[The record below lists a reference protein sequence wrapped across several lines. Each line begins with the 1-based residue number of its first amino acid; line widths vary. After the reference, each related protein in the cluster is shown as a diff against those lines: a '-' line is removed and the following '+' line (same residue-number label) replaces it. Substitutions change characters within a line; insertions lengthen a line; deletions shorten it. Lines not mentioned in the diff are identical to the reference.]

1 MNEEKRNLEQLDSN
15 QQGGNQEDSVTHEET
30 IKVLDLYQTREKIQ
44 TRKLPGFFRDLR
56 RWTWIPM
63 LSAYFL
69 IPWFNIDGRQA
80 VWFDLPA
87 RKFHVLWITF
97 WPQDFMLLAWALIIS
112 AFALFTATVLIG
124 RVWCGFSCPQ
134 TVWTMLFMS
143 IEDFCE
149 GDRNQRIKL
158 DQSPWNINKIKKRGS
173 KFFLWGL
180 LAFVTGLT
188 FVGYYN
194 PIRELV
200 PELAT
205 FSAHPAAVFWTLFF
219 TVMTFMN
226 AGFLREQVCLYMCPY
241 ARFQSVMFDKDTLI
255 VSYDTERGEPRG
267 ARKRSEDHVSEGKGD
282 CVDCSLCVQVCPTG
296 IDIRDGLQYECI
308 DCGLC
313 IDACNTVMDKMGYE
327 PGLISFT
334 TEHAM
339 KHGKTHI
346 LRPRFIGYVVALAIM
361 TTAFS
366 YNIFNRMPLGVDI
379 IRDRNILYRENNMG
393 LVENIYTLKINN
405 MDTRDHR
412 YRIRVE
418 GDHPFNYQGSEQVEV
433 AEGEVLSMPVSI
445 ELDPGLLKSPNV
457 DVTFIVESLDDP
469 TIKDTEENR
478 FIGPRM
484 RR

>member
-1 MNEEKRNLEQLDSN
+1 MSGKKDLPD
-15 QQGGNQEDSVTHEET
+15 QQDNAAHEET

-44 TRKLPGFFRDLR
+44 TRKLPGFFRNLR
-56 RWTWIPM
+56 RWTWMPM

-69 IPWFNIDGRQA
+69 IPWINLDGRQA

-87 RKFHVLWITF
+87 RKFHILWITF

-112 AFALFTATVLIG
+112 AFALFTATVLVG
-124 RVWCGFSCPQ
+124 RVWCGFTCPQ
-134 TVWTMLFMS
+134 TVWTMMFMS
-143 IEDFCE
+143 IEDYCE

-158 DQSPWNINKIKKRGS
+158 DKSPWNLNKLKKRGS

-180 LAFVTGLT
+180 LAFATSLT

-200 PELAT
+200 PEMLS
-205 FSAHPAAVFWTLFF
+205 FSAHPSAVFWIFAFALL
-219 TVMTFMN
+219 TFMN
-226 AGFLREQVCLYMCPY
+226 AGFLREQVCMYMCPY

-255 VSYDTERGEPRG
+255 VSYDVERGEPRG
-267 ARKRSEDHVSEGKGD
+267 TRKKTADHVAEGKGD

-313 IDACNTVMDKMGYE
+313 IDACDAVMGKMDYE
-327 PGLISFT
+327 PGLIKFT

-339 KHGKTHI
+339 KHGNTHI
-346 LRPRFIGYVVALAIM
+346 LRPRFIGYLVALAIM
-361 TTAFS
+361 TGAFG
-366 YNIFNRMPLGVDI
+366 YNIFNRMPLEVDI
-379 IRDRNILYRENNMG
+379 IRDRNVMYRENAMG

-405 MDTRDHR
+405 MDTKDHN
-412 YRIRVE
+412 YSIRIE
-418 GDHPFNYQGSEQVEV
+418 GNDEFNYRGAKEV
-433 AEGEVLSMPVSI
+433 IVVEGEVMTMPVSVA
-445 ELDPGLLKSPNV
+445 LDPGLMKSPNI
-457 DVTFIVESLDDP
+457 DVVFIVESLDDP
-469 TIKDTEENR
+469 SIHATEENR
-478 FIGPRM
+478 FIGPRL

>member
-1 MNEEKRNLEQLDSN
+1 MSTKKDQPDQQDST
-15 QQGGNQEDSVTHEET
+15 THEET

-63 LSAYFL
+63 LGAYFL
-69 IPWFNIDGRQA
+69 LPWINIAGRQA
-80 VWFDLPA
+80 IWFDLPA
-87 RKFHVLWITF
+87 RKFHILWITF

-112 AFALFTATVLIG
+112 AFALFTATVLVG
-124 RVWCGFSCPQ
+124 RVWCGFTCPQ

-158 DQSPWNINKIKKRGS
+158 DKSPWNLNKLKKRGA
-173 KFFLWGL
+173 KLFLWGL
-180 LAFVTGLT
+180 LAFVTSLT

-200 PELAT
+200 PEI
-205 FSAHPAAVFWTLFF
+205 FSFTANSAAVFWTFF
-219 TVMTFMN
+219 FAVLTYMN
-226 AGFLREQVCLYMCPY
+226 AGFLREQVCMYMCPY

-255 VSYDTERGEPRG
+255 VSYDVERGEPRG
-267 ARKRSEDHVSEGKGD
+267 TRKKQTDYRAEGKGD

-296 IDIRDGLQYECI
+296 IDIRGGLQYECI

-313 IDACNTVMDKMGYE
+313 IDACDAVMGKMGYD
-327 PGLISFT
+327 PGLIKFT

-339 KHGKTHI
+339 KHGRTHI
-346 LRPRFIGYVVALAIM
+346 LRPRFIGYVVALTIM
-361 TTAFS
+361 VGAFG
-366 YNIFNRMPLGVDI
+366 YNIINRMPLEVDI
-379 IRDRNILYRENNMG
+379 IRDRNVLFRETTMG

-405 MDTRDHR
+405 MDTRDHNYSIRIEGEYEFR
-412 YRIRVE
+412 YNGV
-418 GDHPFNYQGSEQVEV
+418 NEV
-433 AEGEVLSMPVSI
+433 VVVEGEVLTIPVSI
-445 ELDPGLLKSPNV
+445 ALDPGLMKTPNV
-457 DVTFIVESLDDP
+457 DVIFVVESLDDP
-469 TIKDTEENR
+469 AINATEENR
-478 FIGPRM
+478 FIGPRL

>member
-1 MNEEKRNLEQLDSN
+1 MSDDKKPLN
-15 QQGGNQEDSVTHEET
+15 QHDNAAHEET

-69 IPWFNIDGRQA
+69 LPWINLDGRQA
-80 VWFDLPA
+80 IWFDLPA
-87 RKFHVLWITF
+87 RKFHVFWITF
-97 WPQDFMLLAWALIIS
+97 WPQDFMLLSWALIIS

-124 RVWCGFSCPQ
+124 RVWCGFTCPQ

-143 IEDFCE
+143 IEDWCE

-158 DQSPWNINKIKKRGS
+158 DKSSWNLNKFKKRGG

-180 LAFVTGLT
+180 LALVTSLT

-194 PIRELV
+194 PVRELV
-200 PELAT
+200 PEMLS
-205 FSAHPAAVFWTLFF
+205 FSAHPAAVFWTFF
-219 TVMTFMN
+219 FAVLTFMN
-226 AGFLREQVCLYMCPY
+226 AGFLREQVCMYMCPY

-255 VSYDTERGEPRG
+255 VSYHEERGEPRG
-267 ARKRSEDHVSEGKGD
+267 PRKKTADYRAEGIGD

-313 IDACNTVMDKMGYE
+313 IDACNTVMAKMDYE
-327 PGLISFT
+327 PGLIQFT

-346 LRPRFIGYVVALAIM
+346 LRPRFIGYVLVLVIM
-361 TTAFS
+361 TGAFG
-366 YNIFNRMPLGVDI
+366 YNIFNRMPLEVNI
-379 IRDRNILYRENNMG
+379 IRDRNVMFRENSMG

-405 MDTRDHR
+405 MDTTDHN
-412 YRIRVE
+412 YSIRIE
-418 GDHPFNYQGSEQVEV
+418 GDYPFSYSGAEQVV
-433 AEGEVLSMPVSI
+433 VDEGEVMTMPVSVA
-445 ELDPGLLKSPNV
+445 LDPGLMKSPNI

-469 TIKDTEENR
+469 TINTIEENR
-478 FIGPRM
+478 FIGPRL

>member
-1 MNEEKRNLEQLDSN
+1 MNEDKAPPNPQDDDAH
-15 QQGGNQEDSVTHEET
+15 EDV
-30 IKVLDLYQTREKIQ
+30 IRVLDLYQTRERIQ

-56 RWTWIPM
+56 RWTWIPI

-69 IPWFNIDGRQA
+69 LPWLNIAGRQA
-80 VWFDLPA
+80 IWFDLPA
-87 RKFHVLWITF
+87 RKFHIFWITF

-112 AFALFTATVLIG
+112 AFALFTAPVLIG

-143 IEDFCE
+143 IEDWCE

-158 DQSPWNINKIKKRGS
+158 DKSPWDMNKLKKRGS

-180 LAFVTGLT
+180 LAFVTSLT

-200 PELAT
+200 PELFS
-205 FSAHPAAVFWTLFF
+205 FSAHPAAVFWIFF
-219 TVMTFMN
+219 FGVMTFMN

-255 VSYDTERGEPRG
+255 VSYNVERGEPRG
-267 ARKRSEDHVSEGKGD
+267 ARKKSVDYAAEGKGD

-313 IDACNTVMDKMGYE
+313 IDACNTVMEKMDYE
-327 PGLISFT
+327 PGLIQFT

-346 LRPRFIGYVVALAIM
+346 LRPRFIGYVIALTVM
-361 TTAFS
+361 VGAFG
-366 YNIFNRMPLGVDI
+366 YNIYNRMPLEVDI
-379 IRDRNILYRENNMG
+379 IRDRNVMFRENAMG

-405 MDTRDHR
+405 MDTKDHR
-412 YRIRVE
+412 YRIHVE
-418 GDHPFNYQGSEQVEV
+418 GDYPFSYTGADEV
-433 AEGEVLSMPVSI
+433 VVVEGEVMTMPVSI
-445 ELDPGLLKSPNV
+445 GLDPGLMKSPNA
-457 DVTFIVESLDDP
+457 DVIFVVESLDDP
-469 TIKDTEENR
+469 AIHGTEENR
-478 FIGPRM
+478 FIGPRLHH
-484 RR
+484 